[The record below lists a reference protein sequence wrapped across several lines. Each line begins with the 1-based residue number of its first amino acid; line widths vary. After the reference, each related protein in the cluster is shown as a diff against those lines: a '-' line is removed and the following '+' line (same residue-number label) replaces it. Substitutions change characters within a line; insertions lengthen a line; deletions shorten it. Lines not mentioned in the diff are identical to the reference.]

1 MTRRGKNRATAP
13 LDAVAD
19 VARQLAAL
27 PSMTVAE
34 LTVRYRDVFG
44 EPTRSRNKD
53 YLRKKV
59 AWRIQELA
67 EGGLSDAAKAKIEEL
82 ASDAPVRWQKP
93 QKARAAS
100 KATSAAPD
108 PGDRDPRLPPVGT
121 ELTRTHQGD
130 EHRVLILADGFEYA
144 GTRHKSLSAIAR
156 EITGTAWNG
165 FLFFGLADRRR
176 KPTPGGK

>member
-1 MTRRGKNRATAP
+1 VPDLPLVLSLSSSGEEGSVPRGVRRA
-13 LDAVAD
+13 DA
-19 VARQLAAL
+19 
-27 PSMTVAE
+27 
-34 LTVRYRDVFG
+34 
-44 EPTRSRNKD
+44 SRNKD

-82 ASDAPVRWQKP
+82 AADAPVRWQEP
-93 QKARAAS
+93 RKARAARQGDQLRRHVRR
-100 KATSAAPD
+100 P
-108 PGDRDPRLPPVGT
+108 DRDPRLPPVGT
-121 ELTRTHQGD
+121 ELTRTHQGT

-144 GTRHKSLSAIAR
+144 GTRYKSLSAIAR

-165 FLFFGLADRRR
+165 FLFFGLADRR